1 MGSTGIE
8 WGAITGDRKFLH
20 IAQDTHFG
28 GNIND
33 TAGKEFLEDLF
44 GTILREC
51 VSHGDSG
58 KLFNDA
64 VVLGFQFLAGLEFLT
79 GFRLERPQFLF
90 PGDMDFMRS
99 FP

>member
-33 TAGKEFLEDLF
+33 TAGKEFLEDLS
-44 GTILREC
+44 GRYSGSA

-64 VVLGFQFLAGLEFLT
+64 VVLGF
-79 GFRLERPQFLF
+79 
-90 PGDMDFMRS
+90 S
-99 FP
+99 FWPALSFYGV